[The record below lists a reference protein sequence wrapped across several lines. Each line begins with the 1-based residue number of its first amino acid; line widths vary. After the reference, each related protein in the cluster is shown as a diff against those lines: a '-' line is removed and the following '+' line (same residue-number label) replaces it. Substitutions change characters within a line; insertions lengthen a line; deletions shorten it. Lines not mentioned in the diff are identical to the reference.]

1 MSIKQ
6 DQSGRRSVQ
15 VEVEVPGT
23 PEQVWQAIA
32 TGPGISSWFVSTKVD
47 GRVGGTFACDF
58 GSGMVSSSN
67 ITEWQPPRRLVAED
81 QNWLQG
87 GPSVATEWTV
97 EARANGTCL
106 VRVVHSLFASTDKWD
121 NQLESTEQGWPS
133 FFRVLRY
140 YLTHHAGQRSATM
153 TAMAMGSGTTDSM
166 WTTLL
171 GALGATAPRVGQ
183 KVSLQAPGATKLAA
197 TIERVELTGHGKGLE
212 MRISEPVPG
221 IVLTGVFECMG
232 MLMANFQAYLYGDR
246 AEKVANDRERWQAW
260 LTQAFPNQQAV
271 PPTACQQE

>member
-6 DQSGRRSVQ
+6 DKSGRRSVQ

-32 TGPGISSWFVSTKVD
+32 TGPGVSSWFVSTKID
-47 GRVGGTFACDF
+47 GRVGGKLECDF
-58 GSGMVSSSN
+58 GGGMVSGAQ

-81 QNWLQG
+81 QTWLQG
-87 GPSVATEWTV
+87 GPSVATEWTI

-106 VRVVHSLFASTDKWD
+106 VRVVHSLFASTDQWD
-121 NQLESTEQGWPS
+121 NQLENTEQGWPS
-133 FFRVLRY
+133 FFRVLRF

-153 TAMAMGSGTTDSM
+153 TAMAMGSGTKDSM

-171 GALGATAPRVGQ
+171 GAVGAPAPRAGQ
-183 KVSLQAPGATKLAA
+183 KVNLQAPGATRLAA
-197 TIERVELTGHGKGLE
+197 TIERVEHTGHSHGLE
-212 MRISEPVPG
+212 LRISEPVPG

-232 MLMANFQAYLYGDR
+232 MLMANFQAYFYGDR

-260 LTQAFPNQQAV
+260 LSQAFPSAQTA
-271 PPTACQQE
+271 PPTA